1 MANETQFLL
10 YNMPEPAAMSPIYS
24 DGELSPDTTVAKI
37 ATVVNN
43 KTNRKFSAFSGSVH
57 NLKSFKIECFRICK
71 NAVKALRRVTYSPR
85 NRDRNGTKMTENGR
99 FLAI

>member
-57 NLKSFKIECFRICK
+57 NLKSFKIECSRICK

-85 NRDRNGTKMTENGR
+85 NRDRIGTKMAENGR